1 MSNRIDFKAEAEALR
16 GQLVAWRRDFHAHPE
31 LAFQE
36 RRSASIIADRLRE
49 LGYQVQMGIATT
61 GVVGLLEAAPRRDG
75 RHTQTGLSAGR
86 GGGQRG

>member
-61 GVVGLLEAAPRRDG
+61 
-75 RHTQTGLSAGR
+75 
-86 GGGQRG
+86 